1 MKVVILAAGES
12 KRLGKLD
19 VPSKCLLEVGG
30 RPLIDHNL
38 ERACEVTDGE
48 IIIVINGGG
57 YAITA
62 HCGQTY
68 KGRRITYIMQP
79 ERNGIVNALGCCKKP
94 LEGED
99 FFMMLGDEVVVGSR
113 HREML
118 KKFLKEQKESL
129 FGLVGYV
136 LEYDRARISKTYSLV
151 LDRGIY
157 IKRLEEKPQK
167 PPNNLMG
174 TGHCIFR
181 SEILELV
188 PQVPVSVRDERE
200 LVDLIQTAVNLGHS
214 IKAFKIGTDY
224 YNINSQEDLEEARR
238 QLWN

>member
-1 MKVVILAAGES
+1 MKAVILAAGES

-19 VPSKCLLEVGG
+19 VPTKCLLEVGG

-57 YAITA
+57 YAIAA
-62 HCGQTY
+62 HCGETY
-68 KGRRITYIMQP
+68 KGRQIRYILQP
-79 ERNGIVNALGCCKKP
+79 TRDGIVGALGCCKKP

-99 FFMMLGDEVVVGSR
+99 FFMMLGDEVIVGSR

-118 KKFLKEQKESL
+118 KKFQRESL
-129 FGLVGYV
+129 FGLVGYI
-136 LEYDRARISKTYSLV
+136 LEYDRARISRTYSLV

-157 IKRLEEKPQK
+157 IQRLEEKPQK

-174 TGHCIFR
+174 TGHCIFKN
-181 SEILELV
+181 EILELV
-188 PQVPVSVRDERE
+188 PQVPVSARSERE
-200 LVDLIQTAVNLGHS
+200 LVDLVQTAVNLGHP
-214 IKAFKIGTDY
+214 IKAFKIGTGY
-224 YNINSQEDLEEARR
+224 YNINNPEDLEEARECYAAKD
-238 QLWN
+238 